1 MNRTAGD
8 IEYELTLK
16 RIKNINMRV
25 GTDGSVRVS
34 APYGSDRE
42 FIDRFV
48 LSRREFIE
56 NARRRI
62 GSRAPVPEPD
72 ASRLEIYKRLYAVMR
87 SVYPRFSE
95 YGFAMPQLRIRAMT
109 SQWGNC
115 RRERRLVRKDHL
127 VRRQRL
133 GTGRQY
139 AGRLHDPR
147 NEPLVR
153 PFGGHGR
160 VRRRKGPAR
169 RA

>member
-87 SVYPRFSE
+87 SVYPRFSD
-95 YGFAMPQLRIRAMT
+95 YGFAMPQLRILRD
-109 SQWGNC
+109 
-115 RRERRLVRKDHL
+115 LFIF
-127 VRRQRL
+127 
-133 GTGRQY
+133 
-139 AGRLHDPR
+139 P
-147 NEPLVR
+147 
-153 PFGGHGR
+153 
-160 VRRRKGPAR
+160 
-169 RA
+169 